1 MNFLCICLAPAIDAT
16 VRLNAW
22 PTDGCIIKNA
32 ADTFAPGGKAVNVAR
47 WLAVRRRETRRI
59 RSRGVLAPECP
70 DGVCSVACGGFLGE
84 DNAAMFE
91 KELKRYGIE
100 DRFVRVAGAT
110 RVNEMFVTPQGSFK
124 VNRAAS
130 GGPVRTWEELAFRRE
145 GAPETFGARPRAP
158 IAEVA
163 APETF
168 GARPR
173 APIAEVAAPETFGA
187 RPRAPEPD
195 VVILSGSLP
204 QDWPVDTYR
213 SLVEAAKK
221 AGAKVVLDASGKALV
236 EGVKAHPDVIKP
248 NADECEALIGF
259 VPKTPDDFKRATA
272 ALKQFC
278 DYPIISD
285 GGAGCW
291 FDGEFVAAPK
301 VEVLDTTAAG
311 DTLLAEWCWRRFG
324 GLEGLGCLGA
334 GRWAVAAG
342 SAACTMPGGEPPPVE
357 LVSRLASRVSRLAS
371 SPRPS
376 TIFSTSASPLA

>member
-47 WLAVRRRETRRI
+47 WLAK
-59 RSRGVLAPECP
+59 RGAE
-70 DGVCSVACGGFLGE
+70 VACGGLLGE

-124 VNRAAS
+124 VNRAAFPGSS
-130 GGPVRTWEELAFRRE
+130 GDGALAVALCEKAGLGGRDGE
-145 GAPETFGARPRAP
+145 GAVATRA
-158 IAEVA
+158 
-163 APETF
+163 
-168 GARPR
+168 
-173 APIAEVAAPETFGA
+173 
-187 RPRAPEPD
+187 D

-213 SLVEAAKK
+213 HLVAAAKK

-259 VPKTPDDFKRATA
+259 VPKTPDEFKKATA
-272 ALKQFC
+272 ALKAFC

-285 GGAGCW
+285 GAAGCW
-291 FDGEFVAAPK
+291 FDGAFVAAPK
-301 VEVLDTTAAG
+301 VDVLDTTAAG

-324 GLEGLGCLGA
+324 CLEGLGGLEGC
-334 GRWAVAAG
+334 RWAVAAG

-357 LVSRLASRVSRLAS
+357 LVSRLASHVSR
-371 SPRPS
+371 PPV
-376 TIFSTSASPLA
+376 SANNDLF